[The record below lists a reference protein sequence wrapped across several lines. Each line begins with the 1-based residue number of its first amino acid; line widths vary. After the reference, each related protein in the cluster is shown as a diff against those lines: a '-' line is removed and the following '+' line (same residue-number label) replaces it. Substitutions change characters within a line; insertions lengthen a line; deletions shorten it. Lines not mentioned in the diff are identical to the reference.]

1 MLMDVKVCINES
13 HVNRIGV
20 EALIGKYNYGR
31 YCEDRSLPVEQ
42 SRRLVVDRLW
52 KLITQPGFQYI
63 AAYSLSEEL
72 LGLLLFRL
80 SEWDSEHFG
89 YNVAVIES
97 IISKSLG
104 YEQELEI
111 VNILIEKFFSWCET
125 SKIRFVSV
133 RVPALNLP
141 VIHSMERWGFNYIE
155 NWIFN
160 KFDLSK
166 LSGFIK
172 PPLRLRLARQG
183 DLDYMLDYSKDAF
196 STQRFHADAHITCN
210 QANSLYH
217 KWILTA
223 YNDPNQEILVCD
235 IENKPAAL
243 MIYYRSDLQQ
253 YFGLR
258 FAMWKMAL
266 LDPQYRSKGLGK
278 DFFVALLYHHQ
289 EEDLNV
295 VDSGLTTR
303 NIASL
308 NLHTK
313 LNFEVITTLV
323 TFHRWFPGNTDPAL
337 AFE

>member
-1 MLMDVKVCINES
+1 M
-13 HVNRIGV
+13 
-20 EALIGKYNYGR
+20 
-31 YCEDRSLPVEQ
+31 
-42 SRRLVVDRLW
+42 DRLW
-52 KLITQPGFQYI
+52 VLITQPGFQCI

-97 IISKSLG
+97 IISNSMG

-111 VNILIEKFFSWCET
+111 VDVLIERFLTWCET
-125 SKIRFVSV
+125 SKIRFVSI
-133 RVPALNLP
+133 RVPTLDLP
-141 VIHSMERWGFNYIE
+141 VIHSLERWGFNYIE
-155 NWIFN
+155 SWIFN

-166 LSGFIK
+166 LRGLIK
-172 PPLRLRLARQG
+172 PSVRLRLAQQG
-183 DLDYMLDYSKDAF
+183 DLDYMVDYSRDAF
-196 STQRFHADAHITCN
+196 SCHRFHADAHVTRN

-223 YNDPNQEILVCD
+223 YKDPNQEILVCD
-235 IENKPAAL
+235 IDSKPVAF

-266 LDPQYRSKGLGK
+266 LDPQFRSKGLGS
-278 DFFVALLYHHQ
+278 DFFVALMYHHQ
-289 EEDLNV
+289 KEGLNV

-303 NIASL
+303 NVASL

-313 LNFEVITTLV
+313 LNFEVITTVV
-323 TFHRWFPGNTDPAL
+323 TFHRWFSGNTDLAL
-337 AFE
+337 AFK